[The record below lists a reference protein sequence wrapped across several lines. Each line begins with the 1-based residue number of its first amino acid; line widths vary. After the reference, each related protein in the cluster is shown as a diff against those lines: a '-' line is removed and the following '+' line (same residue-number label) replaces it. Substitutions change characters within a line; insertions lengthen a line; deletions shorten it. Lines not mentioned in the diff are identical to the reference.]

1 MVLSDEE
8 TGIDRKDLT
17 VRVQRYAVSSLH
29 VTVLVKIGDELIVEP
44 PDSDECGGVIRY
56 LCLQIDRTLE
66 YTPVFSN
73 VVLRIRHHRYPLRT
87 VKVRVVY
94 V

>member
-29 VTVLVKIGDELIVEP
+29 VTVLVKIGDELILEVPNGNEGSRIVW
-44 PDSDECGGVIRY
+44 DFV
-56 LCLQIDRTLE
+56 LCVNGTLE
-66 YTPVFSN
+66 YTPVL
-73 VVLRIRHHRYPLRT
+73 VDGVLRERGYRNPL
-87 VKVRVVY
+87 
-94 V
+94 